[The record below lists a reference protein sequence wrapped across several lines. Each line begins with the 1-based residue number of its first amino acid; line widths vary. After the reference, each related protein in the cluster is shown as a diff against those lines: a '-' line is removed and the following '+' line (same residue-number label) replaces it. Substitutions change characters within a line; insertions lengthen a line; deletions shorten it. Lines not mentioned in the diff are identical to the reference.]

1 MIYLIPLLSVL
12 LGYAVALILKP
23 SKKKSLKLLLAFSGA
38 FLLSLTVLHLLPE
51 VYESSQHTENV
62 HTEEVHVHDE
72 HDHDNHAAEAHD
84 HDNHDHDA
92 HAAHN
97 HETHEGHDHDIH
109 DHDAQIEDDGHGH
122 DHKHANNPIGLYI
135 MAGIVFQIIL
145 EYFSKGAEHGHVHGG
160 HDHEHSSMPWLL
172 FISLCIHALLE
183 GMPVHHHNELAWGI
197 AIHHFP
203 IAIILTAFFVNSGLN
218 KIAILLFMVAFSA
231 MTPLGTFASGQL
243 DFLADYFT
251 EISAVVVGILFHISS
266 TIIFE
271 SGENHRFNLAKLLAI
286 ILGAVMAYFL

>member
-1 MIYLIPLLSVL
+1 MIYLLPLLSVI
-12 LGYAVALILKP
+12 LGYGMALILKP
-23 SKKKSLKLLLAFSGA
+23 SNKKSLKLLLAFSGA
-38 FLLSLTVLHLLPE
+38 FLLSLTVMHLLPE
-51 VYESSQHTENV
+51 VYESSLHG
-62 HTEEVHVHDE
+62 
-72 HDHDNHAAEAHD
+72 
-84 HDNHDHDA
+84 
-92 HAAHN
+92 
-97 HETHEGHDHDIH
+97 HEGHDHGH
-109 DHDAQIEDDGHGH
+109 EHGH
-122 DHKHANNPIGLYI
+122 NHIIGIYI
-135 MAGIVFQIIL
+135 MGGIVFQIIL
-145 EYFSKGAEHGHVHGG
+145 EYFSKGAEHGHVHASSHN
-160 HDHEHSSMPWLL
+160 HDHGHSNSMPWLL

-183 GMPVHHHNELAWGI
+183 GMPVSHHHDLAWGI

-218 KIAILLFMVAFSA
+218 KIAILLFMVAFSI
-231 MTPLGTFASGQL
+231 MTPLGTLLSGQL